1 MAGLL
6 AAVVWVSPAMAAPR
20 ESMLGLRGHQG
31 QAIVAGSDGAMW
43 MVDTGQTFTVVRI
56 PVGAG
61 RWRSSPLPGPGGD
74 ASTPAV
80 VGSDGS
86 VWFGGGPFQSQTA
99 ASLVRTQ
106 RSGRVSVF
114 PAGFSGLGELVAGL
128 VAGPGDDLW
137 FTGFGDRSSLSR
149 ISVDGRVRVVVSSRD
164 FKAFAAPLAYGADG
178 AFWVNSGRRV
188 TPGGRVTHVRTGGD
202 TIVAGADGNL
212 WLGGYGGL
220 YRVTTS
226 DQTTAFAW
234 SPRPDGADPG
244 VVRALTPGPDGNI
257 WFVKSSDTQAGDAA
271 GMIDRQGR
279 ITLYPLPAAS
289 RASAIAAGPDGR
301 LWIPLNDP
309 TVPYIV
315 QLRPDEP
322 PGGWPPTPSPRL
334 SALRLSGGSIR
345 VRVRCRGS
353 LGTFCRG
360 RLQLRVRGGGRTN
373 TLARSLVIE
382 AGGQGVD
389 LQLHPAG
396 LSALAR
402 RSGTVTATANY
413 DTKDFLGRR
422 GRARCQ
428 QRFTSRGRG

>member
-1 MAGLL
+1 MTNQLYSRRLSRWMAGLL

-114 PAGFSGLGELVAGL
+114 PAGISGLGELVAGL

-234 SPRPDGADPG
+234 SPRPDGADPRG
-244 VVRALTPGPDGNI
+244 GAGAHTRAGREHLVCEVFRYPGRRCRRD
-257 WFVKSSDTQAGDAA
+257 
-271 GMIDRQGR
+271 DRPPGSHHAV
-279 ITLYPLPAAS
+279 PAAS
-289 RASAIAAGPDGR
+289 CQPGERDRRRSRWPVVDPPQRPDGAVHR
-301 LWIPLNDP
+301 A
-309 TVPYIV
+309 T
-315 QLRPDEP
+315 Q
-322 PGGWPPTPSPRL
+322 
-334 SALRLSGGSIR
+334 
-345 VRVRCRGS
+345 
-353 LGTFCRG
+353 
-360 RLQLRVRGGGRTN
+360 
-373 TLARSLVIE
+373 AR
-382 AGGQGVD
+382 
-389 LQLHPAG
+389 
-396 LSALAR
+396 
-402 RSGTVTATANY
+402 
-413 DTKDFLGRR
+413 
-422 GRARCQ
+422 
-428 QRFTSRGRG
+428 